1 MAPSRPTP
9 PRQQQRLQH
18 MGVAVRPGTAG
29 PNRIQRPTAVPSGS
43 AYALAGQESERFL
56 ARPSEDAA
64 HVSRSG
70 TQPTRLNG
78 THPYDLRCSGTE
90 AVTYPDSAANS
101 RSPDTTLQD
110 SDEAYEQWV
119 AEGRKACTT
128 CKRKHPPPC
137 RGRKRKAR
145 EPTVS
150 RRGKGFPQDHC
161 FACGESHPWPGRDGT
176 LYHTKCPPFWVK
188 PPEATNESPVA
199 AAAPL
204 DAVQTHAQ
212 HVAEKSPEP
221 AQLAPA
227 PTQMAPAPAQM
238 APLASTPSPA
248 PQMVHLAQ
256 DNRSYVDRM
265 SDTSEGFAACMAEYC
280 RRDEALQSEEERL
293 QLARSWYLPPDKQD
307 EETRG
312 THGANEDYIWR

>member
-9 PRQQQRLQH
+9 PRQQQRLQQ

-90 AVTYPDSAANS
+90 AVTCPDSAANS

-119 AEGRKACTT
+119 AEGKKACTT

-150 RRGKGFPQDHC
+150 RRGKGFPRDHC
-161 FACGESHPWPGRDGT
+161 FACGESHPWPDKDGT

-199 AAAPL
+199 AAAPRRRADL
-204 DAVQTHAQ
+204 
-212 HVAEKSPEP
+212 
-221 AQLAPA
+221 
-227 PTQMAPAPAQM
+227 
-238 APLASTPSPA
+238 
-248 PQMVHLAQ
+248 
-256 DNRSYVDRM
+256 R
-265 SDTSEGFAACMAEYC
+265 AACSREVSRTSSIGSSTSPDGSTRVNTLTRAPDGASSSRQQGI
-280 RRDEALQSEEERL
+280 RRSDE
-293 QLARSWYLPPDKQD
+293 
-307 EETRG
+307 
-312 THGANEDYIWR
+312 